1 MNVRRRYEENAK
13 NGLEKSGKALETAKT
28 MGYTKII
35 REGKK
40 MGIHMKKY
48 INTSRRINTKES
60 EEWGFI
66 VINALK
72 KVWLATLIIELF
84 LFIFFQPN
92 EECSRAYYFYLFVAR
107 PSIGQGVWLAAAEI
121 LFKKCIKSKSHR
133 IVSLFMMILVSGFA
147 AIAVWVHTSVGL
159 MPVALMFPMV
169 LCPFYRDWKMMVLQA
184 GISTALYAA
193 YQGYF
198 LPYSPYLP
206 PENLL
211 IDVTIFAGCTFVTF
225 VLEEQ
230 VNLSYILQEEK
241 SVRDSLTH
249 LYNHETFYEELEYH
263 MKRYEEKKET
273 FSVMIADIDNFKKV
287 NDTYGHAFGDEVIRK
302 VVVAFAEG
310 HGNSDFLS
318 LIHI

>member
-1 MNVRRRYEENAK
+1 MRRNAK

-35 REGKK
+35 TEGKK

-72 KVWLATLIIELF
+72 KVWLATLIMELF

-92 EECSRAYYFYLFVAR
+92 EECSRGYYFYLFVAR
-107 PSIGQGVWLAAAEI
+107 PSIGQGVWLAAGDI
-121 LFKKCIKSKSHR
+121 LFKKFIKDKSHR
-133 IVSLFMMILVSGFA
+133 TVSIFMILLVSGFA
-147 AIAVWVHTSVGL
+147 AVPVWVHTSVGL
-159 MPVALMFPMV
+159 MPVALLFPMV

-198 LPYSPYLP
+198 LPHSPYLP

-230 VNLSYILQEEK
+230 VNLSYYITGRKISQ
-241 SVRDSLTH
+241 RFPD
-249 LYNHETFYEELEYH
+249 
-263 MKRYEEKKET
+263 
-273 FSVMIADIDNFKKV
+273 
-287 NDTYGHAFGDEVIRK
+287 AFV
-302 VVVAFAEG
+302 
-310 HGNSDFLS
+310 
-318 LIHI
+318 

>member
-1 MNVRRRYEENAK
+1 MRRNAK
-13 NGLEKSGKALETAKT
+13 KGMEKSGKALETAKT

-92 EECSRAYYFYLFVAR
+92 EECSRAYYLYLFVAR
-107 PSIGQGVWLAAAEI
+107 PSIGQGVWLAAADI

-147 AIAVWVHTSVGL
+147 AIAV
-159 MPVALMFPMV
+159 
-169 LCPFYRDWKMMVLQA
+169 
-184 GISTALYAA
+184 
-193 YQGYF
+193 
-198 LPYSPYLP
+198 
-206 PENLL
+206 
-211 IDVTIFAGCTFVTF
+211 
-225 VLEEQ
+225 
-230 VNLSYILQEEK
+230 
-241 SVRDSLTH
+241 
-249 LYNHETFYEELEYH
+249 
-263 MKRYEEKKET
+263 
-273 FSVMIADIDNFKKV
+273 
-287 NDTYGHAFGDEVIRK
+287 
-302 VVVAFAEG
+302 
-310 HGNSDFLS
+310 
-318 LIHI
+318 

>member
-1 MNVRRRYEENAK
+1 MRRNAK

-72 KVWLATLIIELF
+72 KVWFATLIIELF

-107 PSIGQGVWLAAAEI
+107 PSIGQGVWLAAADI

-159 MPVALMFPMV
+159 MPVALLFPMV

-184 GISTALYAA
+184 RNLYRIIC
-193 YQGYF
+193 GVSGVF
-198 LPYSPYLP
+198 F
-206 PENLL
+206 
-211 IDVTIFAGCTFVTF
+211 TIFPVFAAG
-225 VLEEQ
+225 
-230 VNLSYILQEEK
+230 K
-241 SVRDSLTH
+241 SVD
-249 LYNHETFYEELEYH
+249 
-263 MKRYEEKKET
+263 
-273 FSVMIADIDNFKKV
+273 
-287 NDTYGHAFGDEVIRK
+287 
-302 VVVAFAEG
+302 
-310 HGNSDFLS
+310 
-318 LIHI
+318 

>member
-1 MNVRRRYEENAK
+1 
-13 NGLEKSGKALETAKT
+13 
-28 MGYTKII
+28 
-35 REGKK
+35 

-48 INTSRRINTKES
+48 INTSCRINTKES

-92 EECSRAYYFYLFVAR
+92 EECSRAYYLYLFVAR
-107 PSIGQGVWLAAAEI
+107 PSIGQGVWLAAADI

-159 MPVALMFPMV
+159 MPVALLFPMV

-198 LPYSPYLP
+198 YQIPR
-206 PENLL
+206 
-211 IDVTIFAGCTFVTF
+211 IC
-225 VLEEQ
+225 
-230 VNLSYILQEEK
+230 
-241 SVRDSLTH
+241 R
-249 LYNHETFYEELEYH
+249 
-263 MKRYEEKKET
+263 
-273 FSVMIADIDNFKKV
+273 
-287 NDTYGHAFGDEVIRK
+287 RK
-302 VVVAFAEG
+302 
-310 HGNSDFLS
+310 
-318 LIHI
+318 IC

>member
-107 PSIGQGVWLAAAEI
+107 PSIGQGVWLAAADI

-159 MPVALMFPMV
+159 MPGSITVPNGV
-169 LCPFYRDWKMMVLQA
+169 VSVLQGLEDDGAA
-184 GISTALYAA
+184 GRNLYRIIC
-193 YQGYF
+193 GVSGVF
-198 LPYSPYLP
+198 F
-206 PENLL
+206 
-211 IDVTIFAGCTFVTF
+211 TIFPVSAAG
-225 VLEEQ
+225 
-230 VNLSYILQEEK
+230 K
-241 SVRDSLTH
+241 SVDRCNDLCRLHVCNVCVRRTGKPF
-249 LYNHETFYEELEYH
+249 LYITGRKIRQGFPDA
-263 MKRYEEKKET
+263 
-273 FSVMIADIDNFKKV
+273 SV
-287 NDTYGHAFGDEVIRK
+287 
-302 VVVAFAEG
+302 
-310 HGNSDFLS
+310 
-318 LIHI
+318 